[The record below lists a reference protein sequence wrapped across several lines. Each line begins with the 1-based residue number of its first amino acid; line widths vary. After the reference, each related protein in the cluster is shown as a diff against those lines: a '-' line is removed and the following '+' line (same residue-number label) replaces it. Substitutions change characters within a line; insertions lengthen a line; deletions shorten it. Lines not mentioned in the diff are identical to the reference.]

1 MKIFDFLKYDEDL
14 TLQKKTVVI
23 LRWIALIGQL
33 FTIYIVHFFLDLNL
47 PIILCSITIFCGG
60 LTNIFIQFSFKKN
73 QLSNIE
79 STILLF
85 YDVIQLAVLIY
96 LTGGV
101 TNPFVIFLV
110 VPAIVS
116 STLLNL
122 TSTFFLSFITII
134 ALLLLTFNCF
144 PLPSQGNIH
153 FHVPDYY
160 LYSIPTA
167 LIIVL
172 VFLNYFGFRFGHE
185 ARKRS
190 EALNRLESVLAKEQ
204 ELDSIGHQAA
214 AAAHSLGTPLSTIT
228 VIAKELKKEFSK
240 NPKYADDIEIILTEV
255 KRCGNILKKL
265 SKREIV
271 DDVYVSNIAL
281 EDLLFEIKNSFEE
294 SSKKNIELY
303 LNKKNKKTPIKRSP
317 ELTYGI
323 RNFVGNAV
331 KFSKNKVSINLI
343 NEKDEIKIKIV
354 DDGPGFPDDVFK
366 IIGEPYIASKS
377 KKFKTKAG
385 LGLGTFIGKTLL
397 ERKKAN
403 IEFTNTENGGA
414 TVEITWK
421 PSDLVSKV
429 N

>member
-1 MKIFDFLKYDEDL
+1 MKLSNFLKYDEDL
-14 TLQKKTVVI
+14 TLQKKTVVV

-33 FTIYIVHFFLDLNL
+33 ITIYVVHFLLELNL

-60 LTNIFIQFSFKKN
+60 LTNIFIQFTFKKN

-134 ALLLLTFNCF
+134 TLVLLTFNYF
-144 PLPSQGNIH
+144 PLPSEGNIH

-160 LYSIPTA
+160 LYSIPTS

-172 VFLNYFGFRFGHE
+172 IFLNYFGFRFGHE

-228 VIAKELKKEFSK
+228 VIAKELKKEIK
-240 NPKYADDIEIILTEV
+240 NNPKYSEDVDTILSEV
-255 KRCGNILKKL
+255 KRCGDILKKL
-265 SKREIV
+265 SRREIV
-271 DDVYVSNIAL
+271 DDIYVSNIAL

-294 SSKKNIELY
+294 ISEKKIELY
-303 LNKKNKKTPIKRSP
+303 FDKKNEKTPIKRSP

-331 KFSKNKVSINLI
+331 KFSKNKVFINLI
-343 NEKDEIKIKIV
+343 NNKDEIKIKIT
-354 DDGPGFPDDVFK
+354 DDGPGFPNDVFQ
-366 IIGEPYIASKS
+366 IIGEPYIASKT
-377 KKFKTKAG
+377 KKFKNKSG

-397 ERKKAN
+397 ERKKAI
-403 IEFTNTENGGA
+403 IEFSNLEKGGA
-414 TVEITWK
+414 SVEISWK
-421 PSDLVSKV
+421 YNDLIWTK
-429 N
+429 

>member
-1 MKIFDFLKYDEDL
+1 MKLFNFLRYDEDL

-33 FTIYIVHFFLDLNL
+33 ITIYVVHFFLELNL

-60 LTNIFIQFSFKKN
+60 LTNIFIQFTFKKN

-134 ALLLLTFNCF
+134 TLVLLTFNYF
-144 PLPSQGNIH
+144 PLPSEGNIH

-160 LYSIPTA
+160 LYSIPTS

-172 VFLNYFGFRFGHE
+172 IFLNYFGFRFGHE

-190 EALNRLESVLAKEQ
+190 EALNKLESVLAKEQ

-228 VIAKELKKEFSK
+228 VIAKELKKEIK
-240 NPKYADDIEIILTEV
+240 NNPKYSDDVDVILSEV
-255 KRCGNILKKL
+255 KRCGDILKKL
-265 SKREIV
+265 SRREIV
-271 DDVYVSNIAL
+271 DDIYVSNVAL

-294 SSKKNIELY
+294 ISEKSIELY
-303 LNKKNKKTPIKRSP
+303 FDKKNKKTPIKRSP

-331 KFSKNKVSINLI
+331 KFSKKNVFINLI
-343 NEKDEIKIKIV
+343 NNEDEIKIKIT
-354 DDGPGFPDDVFK
+354 DDGPGFPNDVFQ
-366 IIGEPYIASKS
+366 IIGEPYIASKI
-377 KKFKTKAG
+377 KKFKNKSG

-397 ERKKAN
+397 ERKKAI
-403 IEFTNTENGGA
+403 IEFSNLEKGGA
-414 TVEITWK
+414 SVEISWK
-421 PSDLVSKV
+421 NSDLIWTK
-429 N
+429 

>member
-1 MKIFDFLKYDEDL
+1 MKLSNFLKYDEDL

-33 FTIYIVHFFLDLNL
+33 ITIYVVHFFLELNL

-60 LTNIFIQFSFKKN
+60 LTNIFIQFTFKKN

-134 ALLLLTFNCF
+134 TLVLLTFNYF
-144 PLPSQGNIH
+144 PLPSEGNIH

-160 LYSIPTA
+160 LYSIPTS

-172 VFLNYFGFRFGHE
+172 IFLNYFGFRFGHE

-228 VIAKELKKEFSK
+228 VIAKELKKEIK
-240 NPKYADDIEIILTEV
+240 NNPKYSDDVDVILSEV
-255 KRCGNILKKL
+255 KRCGDILKKL
-265 SKREIV
+265 SRREIV
-271 DDVYVSNIAL
+271 DDIYVSNIAL

-294 SSKKNIELY
+294 ISEKKIELY
-303 LNKKNKKTPIKRSP
+303 FDKKNERTPIKRSP

-331 KFSKNKVSINLI
+331 KFSKNNVFINLI
-343 NEKDEIKIKIV
+343 NNKDEIKIKIT
-354 DDGPGFPDDVFK
+354 DDGPGFPNDVFQL
-366 IIGEPYIASKS
+366 IGEPYIASKT
-377 KKFKTKAG
+377 KKFKNKSG

-397 ERKKAN
+397 ERKKAI
-403 IEFTNTENGGA
+403 IEFSNLEKGGA
-414 TVEITWK
+414 SVEISWK
-421 PSDLVSKV
+421 YNDLVWTK
-429 N
+429 

>member
-1 MKIFDFLKYDEDL
+1 MKLSNFLKYDEDL

-33 FTIYIVHFFLDLNL
+33 ITIYVVHFLLELNL

-60 LTNIFIQFSFKKN
+60 LTNIFIQFTFKKN

-134 ALLLLTFNCF
+134 TLVLLTFNYF
-144 PLPSQGNIH
+144 PLPSEGNIH

-160 LYSIPTA
+160 LYSIPTS

-172 VFLNYFGFRFGHE
+172 IFLNYFGFRFGHE

-228 VIAKELKKEFSK
+228 VIAKELKKEIK
-240 NPKYADDIEIILTEV
+240 NNPKYSEDVDMILSEV
-255 KRCGNILKKL
+255 KRCGDILKKL
-265 SKREIV
+265 SRREIV
-271 DDVYVSNIAL
+271 DDIYVSNVAL

-294 SSKKNIELY
+294 ISEKSIELY
-303 LNKKNKKTPIKRSP
+303 FDKKNKKTPIKRSP

-331 KFSKNKVSINLI
+331 KFSKKNVFINLI
-343 NEKDEIKIKIV
+343 TNKDEIKIKIT
-354 DDGPGFPDDVFK
+354 DDGPGFPNDVFQ
-366 IIGEPYIASKS
+366 IIGEPYIASKT
-377 KKFKTKAG
+377 KKFKNKSG

-397 ERKKAN
+397 ERKKAI
-403 IEFTNTENGGA
+403 IEFSNLEKGGA
-414 TVEITWK
+414 SVEISWK
-421 PSDLVSKV
+421 YYDLVSTK
-429 N
+429 

>member
-1 MKIFDFLKYDEDL
+1 M
-14 TLQKKTVVI
+14 I
-23 LRWIALIGQL
+23 L
-33 FTIYIVHFFLDLNL
+33 
-47 PIILCSITIFCGG
+47 S
-60 LTNIFIQFSFKKN
+60 
-73 QLSNIE
+73 
-79 STILLF
+79 
-85 YDVIQLAVLIY
+85 
-96 LTGGV
+96 
-101 TNPFVIFLV
+101 
-110 VPAIVS
+110 
-116 STLLNL
+116 
-122 TSTFFLSFITII
+122 
-134 ALLLLTFNCF
+134 
-144 PLPSQGNIH
+144 
-153 FHVPDYY
+153 
-160 LYSIPTA
+160 
-167 LIIVL
+167 
-172 VFLNYFGFRFGHE
+172 
-185 ARKRS
+185 
-190 EALNRLESVLAKEQ
+190 
-204 ELDSIGHQAA
+204 
-214 AAAHSLGTPLSTIT
+214 
-228 VIAKELKKEFSK
+228 
-240 NPKYADDIEIILTEV
+240 EV
-255 KRCGNILKKL
+255 KRCGDILKKL

-271 DDVYVSNIAL
+271 DDIYVSNIAL

-294 SSKKNIELY
+294 ISKKNIELY

-354 DDGPGFPDDVFK
+354 DDGPGFPNDVFK

-403 IEFTNTENGGA
+403 IEFSNSENGGA

>member
-134 ALLLLTFNCF
+134 ALLLLTFNYF
-144 PLPSQGNIH
+144 PLPSAGNIH

-228 VIAKELKKEFSK
+228 VIAKELKKEVSN
-240 NPKYADDIEIILTEV
+240 NPKFADDIEIILTEV

-271 DDVYVSNIAL
+271 DDIYVSNIAL

-354 DDGPGFPDDVFK
+354 DDGPGFPNDVFK
-366 IIGEPYIASKS
+366 IIGEPYITSKL

-403 IEFTNTENGGA
+403 IEFMNSENGGA